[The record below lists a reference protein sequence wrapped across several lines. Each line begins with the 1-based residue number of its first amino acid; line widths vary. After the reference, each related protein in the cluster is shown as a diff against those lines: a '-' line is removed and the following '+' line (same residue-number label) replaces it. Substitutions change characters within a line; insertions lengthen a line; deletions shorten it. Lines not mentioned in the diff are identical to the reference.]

1 MESENQTFSY
11 GVERAR
17 ENSSSLLWSPI
28 NIINIEELC
37 VQEWTSCSS
46 AQHGQRIWLHVWRR
60 DANLHSATFV
70 YSKGTRGR
78 DDHHE
83 HASADCPTDKS
94 SAVPRPGHLEPG
106 RCAGTAG
113 HSRWVASPSIPRFC
127 SLLMVILASGSGALP
142 VPPVLSHFLTWTFI
156 SSNKII
162 EHLILSWH
170 LSTWEP
176 RLIK

>member
-11 GVERAR
+11 EVERAR
-17 ENSSSLLWSPI
+17 KNSNSLLWSPI

-37 VQEWTSCSS
+37 VQEWTSHSS
-46 AQHGQRIWLHVWRR
+46 AQHGQWIWLHVWRR

-94 SAVPRPGHLEPG
+94 SAAPCPGHLEPG
-106 RCAGTAG
+106 EVCWDCRAQQGSSIAHHSTLLFFAHG
-113 HSRWVASPSIPRFC
+113 HTCFRIWSSSSPTSPF
-127 SLLMVILASGSGALP
+127 P
-142 VPPVLSHFLTWTFI
+142 FSHMNIYF
-156 SSNKII
+156 
-162 EHLILSWH
+162 
-170 LSTWEP
+170 P
-176 RLIK
+176 